1 MQSIKAKA
9 FSLLAKKAY
18 FSKELERKLREK
30 DYPINEILPILKELK
45 AQGWLNDE
53 DLAARYVERLKA
65 KGYGR
70 RVIALKLREKAGPIE
85 VSIEE
90 SEDAAL
96 ALIEKKY
103 RRDLPEKKEKVIA
116 ALMRRG
122 FSYELIKNLLENIRK
137 G

>member
-1 MQSIKAKA
+1 M
-9 FSLLAKKAY
+9 AKKAY
-18 FSKELERKLREK
+18 FSKELDRKLREK
-30 DYPINEILPILKELK
+30 GYPEKEILPLLKELK

-53 DLAARYVERLKA
+53 DLASRYIERLKA
-65 KGYGR
+65 KGYGP
-70 RVIALKLREKAGPIE
+70 RVIALKLREKAGPME

-90 SEDAAL
+90 SKDAAL

-137 G
+137 E